1 MLCSS
6 SHFDT
11 AAFVTPRCAASS
23 PCVTCAA
30 RRSRAMAAPKL
41 MSCMRGSF
49 FPFGARP
56 ALQYGGTRTV
66 DASEHR
72 LTFPGARQPSE
83 CERPSSEPCPR
94 PRTSA
99 PDRKNPPSRLVHG
112 FERNVAFSREL
123 KTRGAT
129 RQTRPGET
137 FATGRMRKAR
147 ERKLAAFRRKPCT
160 EGRARRLTERRRAR
174 ASGSARDGEKLSNSE
189 ACEPTCGAP
198 KNPLLHNACS

>member
-1 MLCSS
+1 MRGSRATSGMLCSS

-41 MSCMRGSF
+41 MSCMQGSF
-49 FPFGARP
+49 SRSARP
-56 ALQYGGTRTV
+56 ALQYGGTLAV

-147 ERKLAAFRRKPCT
+147 KGSLQHFVEN
-160 EGRARRLTERRRAR
+160 RAR
-174 ASGSARDGEKLSNSE
+174 KV
-189 ACEPTCGAP
+189 EPAD
-198 KNPLLHNACS
+198 